1 MPTTG
6 AHRWKHK
13 LSQQHPAIRPD
24 AVFVLSR
31 KRKVVSKGL
40 RSREMA
46 DAGNFGGSVPERKR
60 NTVLSQP
67 L

>member
-1 MPTTG
+1 N
-6 AHRWKHK
+6 
-13 LSQQHPAIRPD
+13 SIRLLGRMLFLYY
-24 AVFVLSR
+24 AV

-60 NTVLSQP
+60 NTVLLQP